1 MAQTKVASSKSATAS
16 IKYGRDGKD
25 KETSEKKCI
34 AMSGIN
40 CDPSNAEYEF
50 SVVRKAFNKAKDEGK
65 DIQAHLIEQSFKG
78 RDIDPFEVNQMGYE
92 LAEQLNQEL
101 GGGFQVV
108 VYTHGNT
115 NNYHNHIV
123 FNAVNLEDGHKYH
136 CYQEKK
142 IVERIN
148 DAIVREHGYPVIEK
162 NKERGTSVTIKEQK
176 LKDKGEYIWKDDLR
190 DRIDKAFEKT
200 KDSLHFDL
208 ERFRAH
214 LTDLG
219 VNIRERF
226 NQKQQITRFS
236 YDFIDQDGKKRVTR
250 EKNLGVDYGA
260 EGIKYGLEQER
271 KSYEQFKQ
279 QQSGFTPSPASR
291 TSIAE
296 IPESRDS
303 IQQYAGQV
311 LDARIRDAGNE
322 RTQREPRT
330 RDEHS
335 HQRKQSTQD
344 RTPKDHS
351 VKSKQNRRHDRG
363 GLER

>member
-1 MAQTKVASSKSATAS
+1 MAQTKVASSRSATAS

-25 KETSEKKCI
+25 KDTQEKKCI

-50 SVVRKAFNKAKDEGK
+50 RVVRKAFNKAKVEGK

-92 LAEQLNQEL
+92 LAERLNKEL
-101 GGGFQVV
+101 GGGFQAV

-190 DRIDKAFEKT
+190 ARIDQAFEKT

-208 ERFRAH
+208 ERFKAH

-226 NQKQQITRFS
+226 NQKQ
-236 YDFIDQDGKKRVTR
+236 
-250 EKNLGVDYGA
+250 
-260 EGIKYGLEQER
+260 
-271 KSYEQFKQ
+271 
-279 QQSGFTPSPASR
+279 
-291 TSIAE
+291 
-296 IPESRDS
+296 
-303 IQQYAGQV
+303 
-311 LDARIRDAGNE
+311 
-322 RTQREPRT
+322 
-330 RDEHS
+330 
-335 HQRKQSTQD
+335 
-344 RTPKDHS
+344 
-351 VKSKQNRRHDRG
+351 
-363 GLER
+363 

>member
-1 MAQTKVASSKSATAS
+1 MAQTKVASSKSATGA
-16 IKYGRDGKD
+16 IKYGRDGED

-50 SVVRKAFNKAKDEGK
+50 GVVRKAFNKAKIEGQ

-92 LAEQLNQEL
+92 LAEQLNKEL
-101 GGGFQVV
+101 GGGFQAV

-123 FNAVNLEDGHKYH
+123 FNAVNLEDGKKYH

-142 IVERIN
+142 IIERIN
-148 DAIVREHGYPVIEK
+148 DDIVKDHGYPVIEK
-162 NKERGTSVTIKEQK
+162 NKQRGTSVTIKEQK

-200 KDSLHFDL
+200 KDNLYFDL
-208 ERFRAH
+208 ERFKAH
-214 LTDLG
+214 LRGLG

-236 YDFIDQDGKKRVTR
+236 YDFIDHDGKKRVTR
-250 EKNLGVDYGA
+250 ETKLGVDYSA
-260 EGIKYGLEQER
+260 EGIQYGLEQER

-279 QQSGFTPSPASR
+279 QQSGFTSIPTNEKSR
-291 TSIAE
+291 RE
-296 IPESRDS
+296 I
-303 IQQYAGQV
+303 QAGSDGLQERGRQV
-311 LDARIRDAGNE
+311 LDDLI
-322 RTQREPRT
+322 RTQANEKRQRDTQT
-330 RDEHS
+330 RDKHG
-335 HQRKQSTQD
+335 HQRKQSTQS
-344 RTPKDHS
+344 RTSKDHS
-351 VKSKQNRRHDRG
+351 FKSKQNGQYDRNG
-363 GLER
+363 FER

>member
-1 MAQTKVASSKSATAS
+1 MAQTKVASSRSATAS

-92 LAEQLNQEL
+92 LAERLNKEL
-101 GGGFQVV
+101 GGGFQAV

-148 DAIVREHGYPVIEK
+148 DAVVREHGYPVIEK
-162 NKERGTSVTIKEQK
+162 NNERGTSVTIKEQK
-176 LKDKGEYIWKDDLR
+176 LKDKGQYVWKDDLR
-190 DRIDKAFEKT
+190 ERIDKAFEKT

-208 ERFRAH
+208 ETFKAH

-236 YDFIDQDGKKRVTR
+236 YDFIDQDGKKRITR
-250 EKNLGVDYGA
+250 EKNLGVDYGG
-260 EGIKYGLEQER
+260 EEIRNGLAQER
-271 KSYEQFKQ
+271 ESYERFRQ
-279 QQSGFTPSPASR
+279 QQSRG
-291 TSIAE
+291 TSIPTNRQPRRE
-296 IPESRDS
+296 VSDGRDS
-303 IQQYAGQV
+303 IQEYARRV
-311 LDARIRDAGNE
+311 LESRHKDGRNE
-322 RTQREPRT
+322 SKQQSTQT
-330 RDEHS
+330 RDRYDG
-335 HQRKQSTQD
+335 QRKQNTSNT
-344 RTPKDHS
+344 TSKDHS
-351 VKSKQNRRHDRG
+351 IKPKQNRQHDRG
-363 GLER
+363 GFER

>member
-1 MAQTKVASSKSATAS
+1 
-16 IKYGRDGKD
+16 
-25 KETSEKKCI
+25 
-34 AMSGIN
+34 MSGIN

-50 SVVRKAFNKAKDEGK
+50 GVVRKAFNKAKDEGK

-92 LAEQLNQEL
+92 LAARLNEEL
-101 GGGFQVV
+101 SGGFQAV

-142 IVERIN
+142 IVEWIN

-162 NKERGTSVTIKEQK
+162 NKERGTSVTIKKQK
-176 LKDKGEYIWKDDLR
+176 LKDKGEYSWKDDLR
-190 DRIDKAFEKT
+190 ERIDQAFEKT
-200 KDSLHFDL
+200 KDGLHFDL

-226 NQKQQITRFS
+226 NQKQQITRYS

-250 EKNLGVDYGA
+250 EKNLGADYGA

-271 KSYEQFKQ
+271 KSYEQFRQ
-279 QQSGFTPSPASR
+279 QQSGFTPSRADEKSR
-291 TSIAE
+291 GE
-296 IPESRDS
+296 IP
-303 IQQYAGQV
+303 AGSDGLQERGRQV
-311 LDARIRDAGNE
+311 LDDLI
-322 RTQREPRT
+322 RTQADEKLQRDTQT
-330 RDEHS
+330 RDEYG
-335 HQRKQSTQD
+335 HQRKQGTQD
-344 RTPKDHS
+344 RTSKDHPAQP
-351 VKSKQNRRHDRG
+351 KQNRQYDRDEF
-363 GLER
+363 ER

>member
-25 KETSEKKCI
+25 KETSKKKCI

-50 SVVRKAFNKAKDEGK
+50 GVVRKALNKAKDEGQ

-92 LAEQLNQEL
+92 LAERLNKEL
-101 GGGFQVV
+101 GGGFQAV

-148 DAIVREHGYPVIEK
+148 DAIVKEHGYPVIEK

-176 LKDKGEYIWKDDLR
+176 LKDKGEYVWKDDLR
-190 DRIDKAFEKT
+190 ARIDQAFEKT

-208 ERFRAH
+208 ERFKAH

-219 VNIRERF
+219 VNIRE
-226 NQKQQITRFS
+226 
-236 YDFIDQDGKKRVTR
+236 
-250 EKNLGVDYGA
+250 
-260 EGIKYGLEQER
+260 
-271 KSYEQFKQ
+271 
-279 QQSGFTPSPASR
+279 
-291 TSIAE
+291 
-296 IPESRDS
+296 
-303 IQQYAGQV
+303 
-311 LDARIRDAGNE
+311 
-322 RTQREPRT
+322 
-330 RDEHS
+330 
-335 HQRKQSTQD
+335 
-344 RTPKDHS
+344 
-351 VKSKQNRRHDRG
+351 
-363 GLER
+363 

>member
-25 KETSEKKCI
+25 KDTQEKKCI

-50 SVVRKAFNKAKDEGK
+50 GVVRKAFNKAKNEGK

-92 LAEQLNQEL
+92 LAERLNAEL
-101 GGGFQVV
+101 GGGFQAV

-115 NNYHNHIV
+115 DNYHNHIV

-148 DAIVREHGYPVIEK
+148 DSIVQEHGYPVIEK
-162 NKERGTSVTIKEQK
+162 HKERGTSVTIKEQK

-190 DRIDKAFEKT
+190 ARIDQAFEKT

-208 ERFRAH
+208 ERFKAH

-226 NQKQQITRFS
+226 NQKQQMTRFS
-236 YDFIDQDGKKRVTR
+236 YDFIDRDGKKRIIR

-279 QQSGFTPSPASR
+279 QQSGFTPIPAGRISD
-291 TSIAE
+291 IE

-330 RDEHS
+330 RDEHN

-344 RTPKDHS
+344 RTSKDHS
-351 VKSKQNRRHDRG
+351 VKSKQNRQHDRG

>member
-25 KETSEKKCI
+25 KETSKKKCI

-50 SVVRKAFNKAKDEGK
+50 GVVRKAFNKAKDEGK

-78 RDIDPFEVNQMGYE
+78 RDIDPFEVNHMGYE
-92 LAEQLNQEL
+92 LAERLNKEL
-101 GGGFQVV
+101 GGSFQAV

-148 DAIVREHGYPVIEK
+148 DGIVREHGYPVIEK

-176 LKDKGEYIWKDDLR
+176 LKDKGEYVWKDDLR
-190 DRIDKAFEKT
+190 ERIDKAFEKT

-208 ERFRAH
+208 ERFKAH

-236 YDFIDQDGKKRVTR
+236 YDFIDQHGKQRVTR

-260 EGIKYGLEQER
+260 EGIKYGLEQGR

-291 TSIAE
+291 TSHIE
-296 IPESRDS
+296 ISESRDS
-303 IQQYAGQV
+303 IQQYAERILEAHIG
-311 LDARIRDAGNE
+311 DAVNE

-351 VKSKQNRRHDRG
+351 VKSKQNRQHDRG

>member
-1 MAQTKVASSKSATAS
+1 MAQTKVASSRSATAS

-25 KETSEKKCI
+25 KDTQEKKCI

-50 SVVRKAFNKAKDEGK
+50 GVVRKAFNKAKDEGK

-92 LAEQLNQEL
+92 LAERLNAEL
-101 GGGFQVV
+101 GGGFQAV

-115 NNYHNHIV
+115 DNYHNHIV

-148 DAIVREHGYPVIEK
+148 DAVVQEHGYPVIEK
-162 NKERGTSVTIKEQK
+162 HKERGTSVTIKEQK

-190 DRIDKAFEKT
+190 ARIDQAFEKT

-208 ERFRAH
+208 ERFKAH

-226 NQKQQITRFS
+226 NQKQQMTRFS
-236 YDFIDQDGKKRVTR
+236 YDFIDRDGKKRIIR

-260 EGIKYGLEQER
+260 EGIQYGLEQER
-271 KSYEQFKQ
+271 ESYERFKR
-279 QQSGFTPSPASR
+279 QSGFTSLPAGR
-291 TSIAE
+291 TANVE
-296 IPESRDS
+296 VPESRDR
-303 IQQYAGQV
+303 IQQYARQV
-311 LDARIRDAGNE
+311 LDARIRDAGDE
-322 RTQREPRT
+322 TLQRDTQT
-330 RDEHS
+330 GDVHG
-335 HQRKQSTQD
+335 HQRKSNTQD
-344 RTPKDHS
+344 RTSEDHPT
-351 VKSKQNRRHDRG
+351 QPGQDRRHDRG